1 MGKAEITAV
10 FEKIYYAGWGVTRV
24 RGELGGRILL
34 PPNSALKG
42 QATQT
47 EGSQGSFS
55 EAVAPFKRAAPVE
68 RCDVGGFA

>member
-1 MGKAEITAV
+1 MLKSGV
-10 FEKIYYAGWGVTRV
+10 FEKIHYVGWGVTRV

-55 EAVAPFKRAAPVE
+55 GATASLKRAAPVE